1 MIRRLYGAVPAPIRG
16 IAFMMIAAVGLVGMN
31 VSIRHIADDVHP
43 FVIGFFRHVIG
54 IGLLAPFFL
63 RAGTNPLR
71 TRRLPLHGLRA
82 LLNVIAMLA
91 YFLALTM
98 EPLAKVVALTFAAP
112 LIATLAAI
120 LILGERVSWARAGAL
135 VMGLGGALIILR
147 PWSVEISPGS
157 ALLILSAATWGL
169 ALVVIKVLARTET
182 PVTLTLYASILQV
195 PFAFVAA
202 IFYWQWPTL
211 EQFLVMALIAVFG
224 SWTQLAL
231 SQAFREADATVVLP
245 ADFTKLIFAGLAG
258 WLFFAETPE
267 IGIWVGGAVV
277 FGGVILNAWLEKRA
291 KERAAAVAPPG
302 DTSQNPP

>member
-1 MIRRLYGAVPAPIRG
+1 MIHRLYGAVPAPIRG

-31 VSIRHIADDVHP
+31 VSVRHIADDVHP

-63 RAGTNPLR
+63 RTGASPLR

-82 LLNVIAMLA
+82 LLNVTAMLA
-91 YFLALTM
+91 YFVALTM

-120 LILGERVSWARAGAL
+120 LILGEQVSWARAGAL
-135 VMGLGGALIILR
+135 VVGLGGALIILR
-147 PWSVEISPGS
+147 PWSVEISAGS
-157 ALLILSAATWGL
+157 ALLILSAATWGM
-169 ALVVIKVLARTET
+169 ALVVIKVLARTES

-195 PFAFVAA
+195 PFTFAAA
-202 IFYWQWPTL
+202 IFYWQWPTPQ
-211 EQFLVMALIAVFG
+211 QFLVMVLIAGFG

-258 WLFFAETPE
+258 WLFFAEVPE
-267 IGIWVGGAVV
+267 IRIWVGGAVV

-291 KERAAAVAPPG
+291 KARPATVAPPG